1 MTRKALGRGLSAL
14 LRDFEPTATAEPA
27 PGGLQE
33 LPVDA
38 IQPSRF
44 QPRASFAAAGLQ
56 ELAQSIRVGGVVQ
69 PVIVRPVGSRF
80 ELVAG
85 ERRLRAVKL
94 AGLAHIPALVRTI
107 SDEQALEVSLVEN
120 LQREDLN
127 PVEQARAF
135 ERLAVKFGLTQEEI
149 AKRTGKDRATVA
161 NTLRLLKLPVEILQ
175 LVEQGKLSAG
185 HARALLKLEDHAV
198 LQRVLARRMAARK
211 VSVRQAEEMVE
222 RKLPSAKKRRQAQ
235 TLDPNTQ
242 AALEAMQRALATK
255 IRIFEYKP
263 HRGRIEIDYYTL
275 EDLNRIY
282 FAIVKSGE
290 PTPPSDT

>member
-255 IRIFEYKP
+255 VRIFEYKS

-282 FAIVKSGE
+282 FAIVKGGE
-290 PTPPSDT
+290 PPPPSDT

>member
-14 LRDFEPTATAEPA
+14 LRDFEPTATAEPT

-69 PVIVRPVGSRF
+69 PIIVRPVGSRF

-107 SDEQALEVSLVEN
+107 SDEQALELSLVEN

-161 NTLRLLKLPVEILQ
+161 NTLRLLKLPGEILQ

-185 HARALLKLEDHAV
+185 HARALLKLEEHAV
-198 LQRVLARRMAARK
+198 LQQVLARRMAARK

-222 RKLPSAKKRRQAQ
+222 HKLPRAKKRRQAQ

-255 IRIFEYKP
+255 VRIFEYKP

-282 FAIVKSGE
+282 FAIVKGGE
-290 PTPPSDT
+290 PAPPSDT

>member
-107 SDEQALEVSLVEN
+107 SDEQALELSLVEN

-255 IRIFEYKP
+255 VRIFEYKP

-282 FAIVKSGE
+282 FAIVKGGE
-290 PTPPSDT
+290 PPPPSDT